1 MYFAFYSVCLY
12 YGVVEI
18 VSADSSNDVN
28 KGHIDLGNL
37 LFDDCYLVE
46 TSAPAGYIPLTSP
59 IIITVSDTEVIY
71 N

>member
-28 KGHIDLGNL
+28 KGQIDLGNL
-37 LFDDCYLVE
+37 LFDDYYLVE
-46 TSAPAGYIPLTSP
+46 TSSPAGYIPLTSP